1 MRSQC
6 SPPVLLARKPVSL
19 GLTKDETY
27 R

>member
-1 MRSQC
+1 MRFQC

-19 GLTKDETY
+19 GLAKDETY

>member
-19 GLTKDETY
+19 GLAKDETY